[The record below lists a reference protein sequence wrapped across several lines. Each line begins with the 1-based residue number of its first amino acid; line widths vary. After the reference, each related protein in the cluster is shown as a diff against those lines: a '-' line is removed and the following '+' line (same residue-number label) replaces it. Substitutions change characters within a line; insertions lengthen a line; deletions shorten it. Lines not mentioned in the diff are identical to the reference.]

1 MCRDDESNTDL
12 EIGSAPGGNDEP
24 SYMYYVNDGVYGSF
38 NCLLYDHAEVEA
50 SIPCKSKES
59 NKHEKNKW
67 KFVIAINNF
76 IFKIL
81 CTECIFLEL
90 YNSEDRSVTEDVCNF
105 DSWVYKPMDCLNFL
119 YIAVKI
125 TARESYYF
133 LYFPF
138 LAVCKLYFPI
148 VFFLFHPHFSR
159 LSWFGGLILNWVL
172 GVGF

>member
-1 MCRDDESNTDL
+1 
-12 EIGSAPGGNDEP
+12 
-24 SYMYYVNDGVYGSF
+24 MYYVNDGVYGSF

-50 SIPCKSKES
+50 SIPCKSKQS
-59 NKHEKNKW
+59 DKREKNKW

-105 DSWVYKPMDCLNFL
+105 DSWVYNPMDCLNFL
-119 YIAVKI
+119 YIVVKI
-125 TARESYYF
+125 SARESYYF

-138 LAVCKLYFPI
+138 LA
-148 VFFLFHPHFSR
+148 HFSR
-159 LSWFGGLILNWVL
+159 LSWFGGLILN
-172 GVGF
+172 